1 MTEPSAAI
9 EAVFREEHGL
19 VLSNLIRTFGDIEL
33 AEDALQDACLAAL
46 VAWVDEIPRRP
57 GAWLTV
63 TARRKAI
70 DRLRRSATLRRKY
83 ETIAAG
89 QPAAIT
95 DDRGP
100 DTVLIDDRLRLI
112 FTCCHPALSPDA
124 RVALTAKTVGGLTTA
139 EVARAF
145 LVPEPTMAQRLVR
158 AKRKIRTANI
168 PYAVPDDT
176 DLPERLSAVLA
187 VIYVIYTEG
196 HNATSGADVVRAE
209 LTAEAIRLATIVDQ
223 LLPNEPE
230 VMGLLALMHLQE
242 ARRPART
249 DDHGDLVLLPD
260 QDRSRWDH
268 ARIAD
273 AVDLLDRALRRG
285 VPGPY
290 QIQAAINAIHAQAV
304 DAAATD
310 WAQIAVLYT
319 RLAHLTPSP
328 VVELNRAI
336 AVAMAHGPA
345 AGLRL
350 IDAIDQLDRYPHYH
364 SARAALLRDIGDDAA
379 AVVAYR
385 RALDLTTSEPERRFL
400 AARIAE
406 VRSEGTASRTS
417 T

>member
-1 MTEPSAAI
+1 MTTPAAAI

-19 VLSNLIRTFGDIEL
+19 VLSNLVRTLGDIEL

-46 VAWVDEIPRRP
+46 VAWADEIPDRP

-70 DRLRRSATLRRKY
+70 DRIRRSATLRRKY
-83 ETIAAG
+83 ETIAAT
-89 QPAAIT
+89 QPTTVT
-95 DDRGP
+95 DDQGP

-145 LVPEPTMAQRLVR
+145 LVPEPTMAQRIVR

-168 PYAVPDDT
+168 PYAVPADA

-196 HNATSGADVVRAE
+196 HNATSGADVVRTE
-209 LTAEAIRLATIVDQ
+209 LTTEAIRLATIVDG

-230 VMGLLALMHLQE
+230 IMGLLALMHLQE
-242 ARRPART
+242 ARRPTRT
-249 DDHGDLVLLPD
+249 DDQGDLVLLPD

-268 ARIAD
+268 TRIAA
-273 AVDLLDRALRRG
+273 AVALLDKALRRG
-285 VPGPY
+285 APGPY
-290 QIQAAINAIHAQAV
+290 QIQAAINAIHAQAA
-304 DAAATD
+304 DAADTD
-310 WAQIAVLYT
+310 WRQIALLYDE
-319 RLAHLTPSP
+319 LARRTPSP

-350 IDAIDQLDRYPHYH
+350 IDAIDGLDRYPHYH
-364 SARAALLRDIGDDAA
+364 SARAALLRDLGDEPA
-379 AVVAYR
+379 AVAAYR
-385 RALDLTTSEPERRFL
+385 RALTLTTSRPERRFL
-400 AARIAE
+400 TARITELETGA
-406 VRSEGTASRTS
+406 AS
-417 T
+417 